1 MYTTVVH
8 NQKLVDSMDVEQLVG
23 RADCKAICKFS
34 TAQKV
39 GALMSLLFKG
49 QLYICIYCK
58 LQPLKIIKPSGIV
71 DKLIVEILWDHKNT
85 QSKRKEEKRR
95 KNGAT
100 SNGTNSKNITR

>member
-49 QLYICIYCK
+49 QLYIQGSTIYTYIRIYVNCN
-58 LQPLKIIKPSGIV
+58 
-71 DKLIVEILWDHKNT
+71 H
-85 QSKRKEEKRR
+85 
-95 KNGAT
+95 
-100 SNGTNSKNITR
+100 